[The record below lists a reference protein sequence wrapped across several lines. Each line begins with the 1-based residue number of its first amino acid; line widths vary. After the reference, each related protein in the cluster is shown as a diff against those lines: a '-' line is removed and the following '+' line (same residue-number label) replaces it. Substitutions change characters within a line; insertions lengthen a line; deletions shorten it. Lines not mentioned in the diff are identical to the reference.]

1 MAACVPT
8 KPAKEILN
16 DVGEG
21 FVTCAICL
29 EFYRQP
35 KLLPCDHTFCCQ
47 CLETLVEKKGSLNC
61 PVCNGECELVDGD
74 VSTLNDNH
82 VVNSLLEV
90 IHRKQDEVSVKK
102 LKCEFCDENHASHFC
117 LDCSQYFCES
127 CVTRVHKNLKVVS
140 FHTVFTTEE
149 YRELKAS
156 KPSAAQP
163 KEFCK
168 VHPQNELK
176 CYCDTCQIPICME
189 CTLCD
194 HKIPEHKFRY
204 IQEVA
209 EEYTEK
215 LSQTIDKLKVK
226 AQEAEDSK
234 TVAKETIVKFK
245 ELCLEEEKRIQS
257 AVEAVTEKVK
267 VESKKLVQELKTTCD
282 QHQKH
287 LEVQIDDLEFKY
299 ENITSTCKCVETLMY
314 QNNGCQLLRTR
325 QATTQRL
332 NDLAELETNPEIM
345 YEKITFQASD
355 LEQFTVQNM
364 VGVLRSD
371 VCVPRCTIDN
381 IPKQLLKGESAKLVI
396 TTRDSRG
403 KVILPHQDV
412 KVNVTQSDGSQEEI
426 EVTDNGDGTHTGI
439 LCGKTAGKLYV
450 RVRVGDIE
458 IPGCPYEVDVI
469 KGLVKTI
476 GKWGTHKGNFQNP
489 RGIAMNNDGDMVVAD
504 SGNHRLQ
511 VIDIDGNCKQIFE
524 FTEFDN
530 PFFPYDV
537 AVSADNLYFT
547 TDRGNN
553 QIVVS
558 DANGKLVRCFGQNE
572 LKYPF
577 GIAISPLD
585 GSVYVTEWDGKDY
598 GTDQSRHLIR
608 KYSQDD
614 EYIRC
619 IGSYG
624 TGEESLQGPCYMQ
637 IDHQGYLYICDFYNH
652 HIEVL
657 NSNDQFIHRFGE
669 YGSNSGEM
677 KNPSGL
683 TMSKARYVYICDWNN
698 HICKFDAFGQ
708 FICRVDRN
716 NDGLNKPQGMTL
728 IEGTPLKIVVVD
740 RRNHCIKVFVE

>member
-1 MAACVPT
+1 MAACFPT
-8 KPAKEILN
+8 QPAEEILN

-90 IHRKQDEVSVKK
+90 IHSKQDEASVKK
-102 LKCEFCDENHASHFC
+102 LKCEGCDENDASHFC
-117 LDCSQYFCES
+117 CDCSQYFGES
-127 CVTRVHKNLKVVS
+127 CVKVHKRMKS
-140 FHTVFTTEE
+140 SSSHTVFTIEE
-149 YRELKAS
+149 YKELKRT
-156 KPSAAQP
+156 KPSSAQP

-176 CYCDTCQIPICME
+176 YYCDTCQKPICME
-189 CTLCD
+189 CTIFDHCVPD
-194 HKIPEHKFRY
+194 HKHRY

-209 EEYTEK
+209 DEYTQK

-234 TVAKETIVKFK
+234 TVAKGTVDKLKEHRLMGEELVK
-245 ELCLEEEKRIQS
+245 S
-257 AVEAVTEKVK
+257 TVEAVTEKVK

-282 QHQKH
+282 QRQKH

-332 NDLAELETNPEIM
+332 NDLAELETNPEIL
-345 YEKITFQASD
+345 YEKIIFQASD

-371 VCVPRCTIDN
+371 VCVPRCTIGK

-403 KVILPHQDV
+403 KVILPNQDL

-439 LCGKTAGKLYV
+439 VCGKTAGKLNV
-450 RVRVGDIE
+450 RVRVGYTK
-458 IPGCPYEVDVI
+458 IPVWQFQIPVI

-476 GKWGTHKGNFQNP
+476 GRCGTHKGNFRNP
-489 RGIAMNNDGDMVVAD
+489 RGIAMNNYGDMVVAD
-504 SGNHRLQ
+504 SDNNRLQ
-511 VIDIDGNCKQIFE
+511 VIDIDGNCKKIFE

-530 PFFPYDV
+530 PFIPYDV

-547 TDRGNN
+547 VDRGNN

-558 DANGKLVRCFGQNE
+558 DTNGKVVRRFGQYQII
-572 LKYPF
+572 YPY
-577 GIAISPLD
+577 GIAVSPLD
-585 GSVYVTEWDGKDY
+585 GSVYVTEWDGKSSDETDRTRHCIKKFDRY
-598 GTDQSRHLIR
+598 GGYVKSFGKYGRGKGEIR
-608 KYSQDD
+608 APHYLCFDSQG
-614 EYIRC
+614 I
-619 IGSYG
+619 
-624 TGEESLQGPCYMQ
+624 
-637 IDHQGYLYICDFYNH
+637 LYVAN
-652 HIEVL
+652 
-657 NSNDQFIHRFGE
+657 
-669 YGSNSGEM
+669 M
-677 KNPSGL
+677 KNDCIQVFDACGKFVYALQQHYGKLERPTGV
-683 TMSKARYVYICDWNN
+683 AIARDRYVYITSYN
-698 HICKFDAFGQ
+698 HIQKCNAIGSSYSKVNSSTEVLESPRG
-708 FICRVDRN
+708 IILVE
-716 NDGLNKPQGMTL
+716 GKPM
-728 IEGTPLKIVVVD
+728 KVVVVD
-740 RRNHCIKVFVE
+740 GKHHCIKVFVE

>member
-1 MAACVPT
+1 MATCVPIR
-8 KPAKEILN
+8 PAEEILN

-61 PVCNGECELVDGD
+61 PVCNGECELVDGG

-90 IHRKQDEVSVKK
+90 IHRKQDEASVKK
-102 LKCEFCDENHASHFC
+102 LKCEFCDENDASHFC
-117 LDCSQYFCES
+117 CDCSQYYCKS
-127 CVTRVHKNLKVVS
+127 CLTVHNKIKVIHS
-140 FHTVFTTEE
+140 HTVFTTEE
-149 YRELKAS
+149 YKELKRT
-156 KPSAAQP
+156 KPSSAQP

-176 CYCDTCQIPICME
+176 YYCDTCQKPICME
-189 CTLCD
+189 CTIFDHCVPD
-194 HKIPEHKFRY
+194 HKHRY

-209 EEYTEK
+209 DEYTEK
-215 LSQTIDKLKVK
+215 LSQTIDKLKVT

-234 TVAKETIVKFK
+234 TVAKETVDKLK
-245 ELCLEEEKRIQS
+245 EHHLMGEELIKS

-282 QHQKH
+282 QRQKH

-299 ENITSTCKCVETLMY
+299 ENIISTCKCVETLMY

-332 NDLAELETNPEIM
+332 NDLAELETNPEIL

-371 VCVPRCTIDN
+371 VCVPRCTIGK

-403 KVILPHQDV
+403 KVILPNQDL

-439 LCGKTAGKLYV
+439 VCGKTAGKLNVSV
-450 RVRVGDIE
+450 RIGDDRIPGWQFE
-458 IPGCPYEVDVI
+458 IPII
-469 KGLVKTI
+469 KGLVKSI
-476 GKWGTHKGNFQNP
+476 GKKGKEPGNITNP
-489 RGIAMNNDGDMVVAD
+489 WAVKVNENGDMVVAD
-504 SGNHRLQ
+504 TDNHRLQ

-530 PFFPYDV
+530 PFKPSDV

-585 GSVYVTEWDGKDY
+585 GSVYVTEWDGEDD

-608 KYSQDD
+608 KYTQDG
-614 EYIRC
+614 EYIKS
-619 IGSYG
+619 IGSY
-624 TGEESLQGPCYMQ
+624 EWEDSLQAPCHMS
-637 IDHQGYLYICDFYNH
+637 IDNQGTLYVSDCHNHRIQVISAQDEFVYNF
-652 HIEVL
+652 EKCGDDEL
-657 NSNDQFIHRFGE
+657 N
-669 YGSNSGEM
+669 
-677 KNPSGL
+677 NPSGL
-683 TMSKARYVYICDWNN
+683 AVSKDRYVYVSDCRNRIL
-698 HICKFDAFGQ
+698 KFNTCGCFISRIDSDADELKCSIPAG
-708 FICRVDRN
+708 IA
-716 NDGLNKPQGMTL
+716 L
-728 IEGTPLKIVVVD
+728 IEGTPMKIAIID
-740 RRNHCIKVFVE
+740 QDNHIKVFVE